1 MEEVMA
7 ANEVEVA
14 PKLRFPQYSG
24 PWKKGPI
31 GKHID
36 LISGVALP
44 GNEIS
49 EEKGGVAI
57 LRGINITEGSVRHSA
72 DIDRYYHGSL
82 EGIDHLL
89 LKEGDLVLGMDGSKV
104 GKNVAVISKDDEGAL
119 LIQRVARLR
128 PKGTASID
136 FIYHHIFSYRF
147 HDYVDVVNTS
157 SGIPHISA
165 KQIRDFE
172 VAFPTLPE
180 QQKIA
185 AFLGAVDRK
194 IQQLKRKQA
203 LLEQY
208 KKGVV
213 QQLFSQ
219 ELRFKRED
227 GSEYPEWGTPIPL
240 SELVDPNRK
249 IRYGVVQPGEYD
261 PNGRFLIR
269 GLDYSFG
276 WLKSDQFFRVSDAVE
291 QKYRK
296 ARVAEGDVIL
306 SIVGSVGNTAI
317 IPAWLDGANITQTTA
332 RVVPDK
338 KRLNNEFLYFLFQSP
353 PFKVMMTR
361 VMKSGTR
368 QGLNIE
374 DVENFEVSL
383 PSLEEQTRIAGF
395 LMALDAKVAGVARA
409 VEAVQK
415 WKKGLLQQM
424 FV

>member
-1 MEEVMA
+1 MEEVVVDRA
-7 ANEVEVA
+7 TEVL
-14 PKLRFPQYSG
+14 PKLRFPQYAG

-31 GKHID
+31 GKHIEFV
-36 LISGVALP
+36 SGVALP

-57 LRGINITEGSVRHSA
+57 LRGINITEGSVRHSP

-82 EGIDHLL
+82 EGIEHLL

-104 GKNVAVISKDDEGAL
+104 GKNTAVISKEDEGSL
-119 LIQRVARLR
+119 LIQRVARIR
-128 PKGTASID
+128 PTGTASID

-157 SGIPHISA
+157 SGIPHISG

-194 IQQLKRKQA
+194 IQQLKRKRA

-208 KKGVV
+208 KQGVV

-219 ELRFKRED
+219 ELRFKRKD
-227 GSEYPEWGTPIPL
+227 GGEYPEWEEVALG
-240 SELVDPNRK
+240 ELFERVKRK
-249 IRYGVVQPGEYD
+249 NVEDNSNVLTISAQYGLINQEEYFHKSVSAANVTGYYLLHRGEFAY
-261 PNGRFLIR
+261 NKS
-269 GLDYSFG
+269 YSKG
-276 WLKSDQFFRVSDAVE
+276 
-291 QKYRK
+291 Y
-296 ARVAEGDVIL
+296 
-306 SIVGSVGNTAI
+306 
-317 IPAWLDGANITQTTA
+317 PMGAT
-332 RVVPDK
+332 
-338 KRLNNEFLYFLFQSP
+338 KRLNAYDKGVVSPLYICFRLTGPDSSDFYEQYFESG
-353 PFKVMMTR
+353 VMNTELEGITQEGARNHGM
-361 VMKSGTR
+361 
-368 QGLNIE
+368 LNISIPGFFS
-374 DVENFEVSL
+374 DITIPR
-383 PSLEEQTRIAGF
+383 PSLEEQSRIAGF

-409 VEAVQK
+409 VAAAQK

>member
-1 MEEVMA
+1 MEEVMDEKA
-7 ANEVEVA
+7 TEVL
-14 PKLRFPQYSG
+14 PKLRFPQYAG

-31 GKHID
+31 GKHIEFV
-36 LISGVALP
+36 SGVALP
-44 GNEIS
+44 GSEIS

-57 LRGINITEGSVRHSA
+57 LRGINITEGSVRHSS

-82 EGIDHLL
+82 DGIDHLL

-104 GKNVAVISKDDEGAL
+104 GKNTAVISKDDEGSL
-119 LIQRVARLR
+119 LIQRVARIR
-128 PKGTASID
+128 PTGTASIE

-157 SGIPHISA
+157 SGIPHISG

-227 GSEYPEWGTPIPL
+227 GGEFPEWEENRLDAFVSEFIVPMRDKPKVLKGPIPWCRLEDFDGTYL
-240 SELVDPNRK
+240 SGSKTGQGVTEDVVKAMNLKIFPKGTLLVSCSANLGFCAITQVPLVTNQTF
-249 IRYGVVQPGEYD
+249 IGLV
-261 PNGRFLIR
+261 PNG
-269 GLDYSFG
+269 
-276 WLKSDQFFRVSDAVE
+276 KKV
-291 QKYRK
+291 
-296 ARVAEGDVIL
+296 
-306 SIVGSVGNTAI
+306 NT
-317 IPAWLDGANITQTTA
+317 
-332 RVVPDK
+332 
-338 KRLNNEFLYFLFQSP
+338 EFLYYLMLHSSHRLN
-353 PFKVMMTR
+353 TLS
-361 VMKSGTR
+361 SGTTISYLSR
-368 QGLNIE
+368 E
-374 DVENFEVSL
+374 AFEEFPVVI
-383 PSLEEQTRIAGF
+383 PSLEQQSRIAGF
-395 LMALDAKVAGVARA
+395 LMALDAKVAGVA
-409 VEAVQK
+409 EAVAAAQK

-424 FV
+424 FG